1 MTASTLAAPTRSV
14 DSLLLGSLE
23 VSEETIITFAA
34 GLPGFDTLRGFAL
47 VDTQRDDAVWLQS
60 LDDAGVTLLLIDPF
74 ACVPGYS
81 VDMPAADLAAL
92 QSPGNADELLVLCVA
107 QLRDGVPV
115 EANLQSPIV
124 IRRDVQIGRQI
135 VLPESAFGMRY
146 PVTFR

>member
-14 DSLLLGSLE
+14 DSLLLGPLD
-23 VSEETIITFAA
+23 VAEETIITFAA
-34 GLPGFDTLRGFAL
+34 GLPGFETLRDFTL
-47 VDTQRDDAVWLQS
+47 VDTQREDSLWLQS
-60 LDDAGVTLLLIDPF
+60 LDNAGVTLLLIDPF
-74 ACVPGYS
+74 TFVPGYT

-124 IRRDVQIGRQI
+124 IRRDVQCGRQV
-135 VLPESAFGMRY
+135 VLPDSMYGMRY
-146 PVTFR
+146 PITFT